1 MDIDDFND
9 IYEEIRR
16 EFARQMKLWRKTLNR
31 ARKRLGFNFEYEVP
45 AADVVDKGDK
55 YLVEI
60 DLPGVDKNDINVTLV
75 DHHLKIMA
83 SRKVEKEEKDENYI
97 LSERVFSGYKRII
110 PLPEDADENSIKAK
124 YENGVLRIEI
134 GKKPGYEGKKINLE

>member
-16 EFARQMKLWRKTLNR
+16 EIARQMKLWRKFLSR
-31 ARKRLGFNFEYEVP
+31 ARKRFGLNFEYEVP
-45 AADVVDKGDK
+45 AVDLVDKGDK
-55 YLVEI
+55 YIVEI
-60 DLPGVDKNDINVTLV
+60 DLPGVDKKDINVTLV
-75 DHHLKIMA
+75 DHHLKIVA
-83 SRKVEKEEKDENYI
+83 SRKIEKEEKDENYI
-97 LSERVFSGYKRII
+97 LSERMFSGYKRII